1 VRAALESAS
10 GKFDRNRA
18 ARSAGLAPAND
29 ADADHDAFR
38 DVVEDRAAGDGDAA
52 LLCVSIRTRARTR
65 ASAAISV
72 PASNAITPATA
83 CSGSF
88 RNATAPSGSAAP
100 ASRPNPSAAA
110 AEPICQLCQLEQA
123 SLALAQLDL
132 VALDAIH
139 PVGGRRRAAA
149 PAAVQEPAASP
160 RAFPLAEPRSG
171 FAQVACRGP
180 PAGKGMLLAR
190 CISHSDK
197 FSHWKETSM
206 LANRNAVA
214 NLAVRNIDT
223 ARKFYESTLGLKRVG
238 DEGPELIVFRSGNTT
253 INVYQSEKAGT
264 NQATAVTW
272 MVGDELESVVR
283 DLKAKGVSFEHYD
296 MPDMQRQGDVY
307 VAGDM
312 KVAWFKDPD
321 GNILNIASR

>member
-1 VRAALESAS
+1 
-10 GKFDRNRA
+10 
-18 ARSAGLAPAND
+18 
-29 ADADHDAFR
+29 
-38 DVVEDRAAGDGDAA
+38 
-52 LLCVSIRTRARTR
+52 
-65 ASAAISV
+65 
-72 PASNAITPATA
+72 
-83 CSGSF
+83 
-88 RNATAPSGSAAP
+88 
-100 ASRPNPSAAA
+100 
-110 AEPICQLCQLEQA
+110 
-123 SLALAQLDL
+123 
-132 VALDAIH
+132 
-139 PVGGRRRAAA
+139 
-149 PAAVQEPAASP
+149 
-160 RAFPLAEPRSG
+160 
-171 FAQVACRGP
+171 
-180 PAGKGMLLAR
+180 
-190 CISHSDK
+190 
-197 FSHWKETSM
+197 M

-272 MVGDELESVVR
+272 MVGDELDSVVR